1 MSATAK
7 RFILA
12 VIIILGLLVM
22 AALILPG
29 VVGWQLQSVLEG
41 QLGGKGLRAPNGLH
55 VQLNSFE
62 RGWFQSRASVAV
74 RSPQLPFPLQIEQE
88 IIHGP
93 VYFGQLRHARSPLIL
108 LAVNASLK
116 ASFGNQLEPV
126 AIGSS
131 VLSPLLMLSSDWE
144 LVDGLL
150 DLSNLP
156 AWVQLRH
163 QVLTGETDLQASIPS
178 LDYLKG
184 PDDFS
189 LEDLRLKAEGIVR
202 PEQILAGELRFSIQE
217 FSSPKGSAP
226 LLLHDLRLLLQA
238 RPASNRINLNMDISL
253 GSVEQGTKYYGPLRT
268 VMDVNNVPADKLR
281 QLLAAQ
287 ALWSGLLSQNLTQ
300 SKRQQIINQQLLP
313 VLTPVL
319 SESEIQVKELLIR
332 SNDGWV
338 EGNLQASF
346 DSKQEMN
353 TWLDLGMAVDLK
365 SELQISRSWL
375 LAIMEAQLRQ
385 QLESQSSGKNGPLAR
400 DNRDEQALLQ
410 ADRILENLVKQR
422 YLKSSSGVY
431 SSQIRINDARLFMN
445 DNEVDLFSLIQ

>member
-12 VIIILGLLVM
+12 VIIFLGLLVM

-29 VVGWQLQSVLEG
+29 VVGWQLQSALEG

-74 RSPQLPFPLQIEQE
+74 RSPQLPFPLQIEQG

-93 VYFGQLRHARSPLIL
+93 LYFGELRHARSPLIL
-108 LAVNASLK
+108 LAINASLK
-116 ASFGNQLEPV
+116 ASFDNQLESLAV
-126 AIGSS
+126 GST
-131 VLSPLLMLSSDWE
+131 VLSPLLKLSSDWK

-150 DLSNLP
+150 ELSSMP
-156 AWVQLRH
+156 AWVQLRY
-163 QVLTGETDLQASIPS
+163 QVMSGETELQASIPS
-178 LDYLKG
+178 LDYSKG
-184 PDDFS
+184 REAFS

-202 PEQILAGELRFSIQE
+202 PEQMMAGELRFSIQE

-226 LLLHDLRLLLQA
+226 LQLHDLRLLLQA
-238 RPASNRINLNMDISL
+238 RPTSNRINLNMDISL
-253 GSVEQGTKYYGPLRT
+253 SSAELGTNDYGPLRT
-268 VMDVNNVPADKLR
+268 VVDVNNVPEDKLQ
-281 QLLAAQ
+281 QLLEAQ
-287 ALWSGLLSQNLTQ
+287 ALWSGLLAQNLSQ

-319 SESEIQVKELLIR
+319 SDSEIKVKELLIR
-332 SNDGWV
+332 SSDGWV
-338 EGNLQASF
+338 EGNLLASF
-346 DSKQEMN
+346 ESQQEMN
-353 TWLDLGMAVDLK
+353 TLLDLGMAVDLK
-365 SELQISRSWL
+365 SEIQISRSWL

-385 QLESQSSGKNGPLAR
+385 QLESQSSGQKGPLDR

-410 ADRILENLVKQR
+410 ADRLLQNLVKQR